1 MIKTSIFKFLISLSL
16 LLLPCF
22 ASSYVSIS
30 PVLTEIIYA
39 LSAQDN
45 LLGISSVCNYPEET
59 KEKPIIGDTYFIN
72 MEKIIK
78 LKPDYIFSMESNKP
92 MLAPI
97 YQTKTKPIYFE
108 FSNVEDIYNGI
119 NKIAKLIS
127 KEQNAKKIIKDIK
140 NKIDYNKTSNP
151 KKILYIVQFNPLI
164 TIGNKSY
171 INDVIEKSGHINV
184 TSDINFSYP
193 NITLEY
199 ALKSNPDVVVL
210 CYNDGIDKIK
220 KLFPKA
226 KIIQLNKE
234 QQDIINRPSPR
245 VWQAIEI
252 FSKM

>member
-1 MIKTSIFKFLISLSL
+1 MKISMFKFLISLSL
-16 LLLPCF
+16 LLLPCY

-45 LLGISSVCNYPEET
+45 LFGISSVCNYPEET

-108 FSNVEDIYNGI
+108 FKNIEDIYKGI
-119 NKIAKLIS
+119 EKIAKLTS
-127 KEQNAKKIIKDIK
+127 KENEAKELINDIK
-140 NKIDYNKTSNP
+140 NKIEKNKTKKP

-171 INDVIEKSGHINV
+171 IDDVIEKSGHINV

-199 ALKSNPDVVVL
+199 VLKSNPDVVIL

>member
-1 MIKTSIFKFLISLSL
+1 MKISMFKFLISLSL
-16 LLLPCF
+16 LLLPCY

-97 YQTKTKPIYFE
+97 YQTKTKPVYFE
-108 FSNVEDIYNGI
+108 FSNVEDIYKGI
-119 NKIAKLIS
+119 EKIAKLTS
-127 KEQNAKKIIKDIK
+127 KENEAKKLINDIK

-199 ALKSNPDVVVL
+199 TLKSNPDVVIL

-226 KIIQLNKE
+226 KIIQLTKE
-234 QQDIINRPSPR
+234 EQDIINRPGPR
-245 VWQAIEI
+245 VFEAIKL
-252 FSKM
+252 FSGM

>member
-1 MIKTSIFKFLISLSL
+1 MKISMFKFLISLSL
-16 LLLPCF
+16 LLLPCY

-30 PVLTEIIYA
+30 PVLTEIIYS

-97 YQTKTKPIYFE
+97 YQTKTKPVYFE
-108 FSNVEDIYNGI
+108 FSNVEDIYKGI
-119 NKIAKLIS
+119 EKIAKLTS

-140 NKIDYNKTSNP
+140 NKIEKNKTKKP

-199 ALKSNPDVVVL
+199 VLKSNPDVVIL

-226 KIIQLNKE
+226 KIIQLTKE
-234 QQDIINRPSPR
+234 EQDIINRPGPR
-245 VWQAIEI
+245 VFEAIKL
-252 FSKM
+252 FSGM

>member
-1 MIKTSIFKFLISLSL
+1 MKISMFKFLISLSL
-16 LLLPCF
+16 LLLPCY

-45 LLGISSVCNYPEET
+45 LFGISSVCNYPEET

-108 FSNVEDIYNGI
+108 FKNIENIYKGI
-119 NKIAKLIS
+119 EKIAKLTS
-127 KEQNAKKIIKDIK
+127 KENEAKELINDIK
-140 NKIDYNKTSNP
+140 NKIEKNKTKKP

-171 INDVIEKSGHINV
+171 IDDVIEKSGHINV

-199 ALKSNPDVVVL
+199 VLKSNPDVVIL

>member
-1 MIKTSIFKFLISLSL
+1 MKISMFKFLISLSL
-16 LLLPCF
+16 LLLPCY

-45 LLGISSVCNYPEET
+45 LFGISSVCNYPEET

-108 FSNVEDIYNGI
+108 FKNIEGIYKGI
-119 NKIAKLIS
+119 EKIAKLTS
-127 KEQNAKKIIKDIK
+127 KENEFKEAINDIK
-140 NKIDYNKTSNP
+140 NKIEKNKTKKP

-171 INDVIEKSGHINV
+171 IDDVIEKSGHINV

-199 ALKSNPDVVVL
+199 VLKSNPDVVIL

>member
-1 MIKTSIFKFLISLSL
+1 MKISMFKFLISLSL
-16 LLLPCF
+16 LLLPCY

-30 PVLTEIIYA
+30 PVLTEIIYS

-59 KEKPIIGDTYFIN
+59 KKKPIIGDTYFIN

-108 FSNVEDIYNGI
+108 FKSIEDIYLGI
-119 NKIAKLIS
+119 EKIAKLTS
-127 KEQNAKKIIKDIK
+127 KENEAKKLINDIK
-140 NKIDYNKTSNP
+140 NKIEKNRTKKP

-171 INDVIEKSGHINV
+171 INDVIKKSGHINV

-199 ALKSNPDVVVL
+199 TLKSNPDVVIL

-226 KIIQLNKE
+226 KIIQLTKE
-234 QQDIINRPSPR
+234 EQDIINRPGPR
-245 VWQAIEI
+245 VFEAIKL
-252 FSKM
+252 FSGM